1 MKMLRRARNFRCLG
15 WLGFFF
21 LTLVLVAP
29 GVALSAPK
37 YGGKVKIA
45 VARDPRQIGDPVAR
59 PFNNTD
65 MRLCAPIIENL
76 LRYDEKGM
84 LVPWLAESWTI
95 AEDQGSIV
103 LNLRKGVKFQ
113 DGTDFNAKAVQWNLE
128 RYRVS
133 DNPELKSVSA
143 VEVLGDYSVQ
153 LKLAKWSSTLMDTF
167 TQQPG
172 MMISPKA
179 FKEKGAER
187 IQKDPVGTGPFKFK
201 SWDRNVNLVLEKF
214 DGYWQKGKPYL
225 DAIEYVFINTPMTRN
240 AALKA
245 GEVDGVMIVE
255 FQFLKELMDSGKYYP
270 LAPGLSDILICYVG
284 DSANPKSPWSDI
296 RVRRAF
302 SYAING
308 PELIETINKGYGEA
322 INQYATKGSWGFNP
336 QVKGYPYN
344 PEKAKQLL
352 AEAGYANGLKITMT
366 CPAWGSY
373 RYAPPA
379 IQEYLRKVGI
389 EAEIVYND
397 PGKFD
402 AILFGGWENMMM
414 QQPGR
419 LVIPDAANNLDVYA
433 SCNAPFAFKKTT
445 LCPDDYRE
453 AIDKALEA
461 PDFETKQKWTWE
473 AQRLLVDKYCLI
485 NFVITNPRVN
495 VFSKKVH
502 DINWE
507 IVTTTQWTPEDAWKE

>member
-1 MKMLRRARNFRCLG
+1 MMRQARKFRLFG
-15 WLGFFF
+15 WGCFFF
-21 LTLVLVAP
+21 LSLVLIAP
-29 GVALSAPK
+29 CSAQSAPK
-37 YGGKVKIA
+37 YGGKVRIA
-45 VARDPRQIGDPVAR
+45 IARDPQQIGDPVAR

-65 MRLCAPIIENL
+65 IRLSAPVIENL

-84 LVPWLAESWTI
+84 LVPWLAESWKI
-95 AEDQGSIV
+95 ADDKSSISFT
-103 LNLRKGVKFQ
+103 LRKNVKFH
-113 DGTDFNAKAVQWNLE
+113 DGTDFNAEAAKWNLE
-128 RYRVS
+128 RYRTS
-133 DNPELKSVSA
+133 DNPELKSVSSI
-143 VEVLGDYSVQ
+143 EILGNYS
-153 LKLAKWSSTLMDTF
+153 LKLNLSKWSSTLMNNF
-167 TQQPG
+167 TQQAG
-172 MMISPKA
+172 MIISPKA
-179 FKEKGAER
+179 FKEKGEER
-187 IQKDPVGTGPFKFK
+187 IKKEPVGTGPFKFK
-201 SWDRNVNLVLEKF
+201 SWERDVNLVLEKF

-225 DAIEYVFINTPMTRN
+225 DAIEYVTIKSPMTRN

-270 LAPGLSDILICYVG
+270 LAPGLSDILVCFVG
-284 DSANPKSPWSDI
+284 DSANPNSPWADI

-308 PELIETINKGYGEA
+308 PELVATINQGYGQA

-336 QVKGYPYN
+336 EVKGYPYD

-366 CPAWGSY
+366 SPAWGSY

-389 EAEIVYND
+389 EAEVVYHD

-402 AILFGGWENMMM
+402 AILFGGWKNMIM

-433 SCNAPFAFKKTT
+433 SCNAPFGFKGTM

-461 PDFETKQKWTWE
+461 ADFETKQKWTWE
-473 AQRLLVDKYCLI
+473 AQRLLVDKYSLM

-507 IVTTTQWTPEDAWKE
+507 IITTTQWTPEDAWIE